1 MWWVLLAL
9 VMATRRRKKGT
20 KVFGDSCKREG
31 DCQSLKQKKLQ
42 TKKTF

>member
-1 MWWVLLAL
+1 MWWVLLAF
-9 VMATRRRKKGT
+9 VMAIQRRKKRT

-31 DCQSLKQKKLQ
+31 DWQSLKQKKLQ